1 MSTVDE
7 KSIKIIEFSG
17 KDFKI
22 WSRKFCARANRKG
35 YLTLLRGIQQI
46 PTIDEYIAAEA
57 NPSDAKNKTTIKL
70 WKLNELAFEDI
81 ILSINHTTNQGK
93 TAFHLV
99 DNSVTNEQPDGNCKI
114 AWQKLTQKYLPKT
127 APSYIKLKK
136 EFANSTLGDAST
148 PPDEWVSELES
159 LRNQMNAIKIPN
171 KSDMT
176 EVDLIIHI
184 LSNLPEEYEVAV
196 AELEKDMQSQ
206 STPLEMENVRRVL
219 DSRLS

>member
-7 KSIKIIEFSG
+7 KSIKVIEFTG

-35 YLTLLRGIQQI
+35 YLTLLRGIQPI
-46 PTIDEYIAAEA
+46 PTLTQYVAAEA
-57 NPSDAKNKTTIKL
+57 DPSTTTNKTTIKL

-99 DNSVTNEQPDGNCKI
+99 DNSITADQPDGNCKI
-114 AWQKLTQKYLPKT
+114 AWEKLTQKYLPKT

-136 EFANSTLGDAST
+136 EFTNSTLGDAST
-148 PPDEWVSELES
+148 PPDEWLSELES
-159 LRNQMNAIKIPN
+159 LRNQMNAISIPN

-184 LSNLPEEYEVAV
+184 LSNLLEEYEVAV
-196 AELEKDMQSQ
+196 AELEKICKAKPSH
-206 STPLEMENVRRVL
+206 
-219 DSRLS
+219 